1 MPKPKRK
8 RISKATARDAA
19 LDAAQQTQEGVLGST
34 QLPRSTSPEEREA
47 FEMPDLGA
55 LAAKLRRDLDREPD
69 PARRLRLYDLALQEL
84 EVARDKG
91 SRLYAMQINAGELV
105 NPEDVEAYAV
115 RLVELIAKLH
125 IERERLSLDQES
137 GQSAIVASDIGPLM
151 KSSIPSTSTFAP
163 TSSVKV
169 YPDILTAAETAELL
183 RLKLARFYQVYQSLG
198 VPYFTEH
205 SQLRFRKAQVEAWV
219 EQQEKSVRGSSPKA
233 REVRR
238 PSPKL
243 GTGKVRASADSRNE
257 VGPAAALASEPPL
270 RDSDA
275 PDSRALSEA
284 LVQILLEAKH
294 IDQTGAQH
302 LSSWIR
308 GGCRHLPEKDR
319 TSWLTG
325 RKTLCTF
332 MVAAQQ
338 ASLLSL
344 EIGTK
349 KSGKTGPFYEK
360 AVLGGFLDQGEI
372 IKGGIDRNLAEAEA
386 ALTAFR
392 EIMAEYQQSLSG
404 HGKAHDELLAQLQ
417 IYLEVRRS
425 SDFTPYA
432 ARLAEMGFNGK
443 KTVSILSA
451 LSLDTLLLFGKLA
464 GA

>member
-8 RISKATARDAA
+8 RATKSSSSAPVAESTPQSRDDNPEVGFATR
-19 LDAAQQTQEGVLGST
+19 LTG
-34 QLPRSTSPEEREA
+34 PEEREA
-47 FEMPDLGA
+47 FELPDLGA

-69 PARRLRLYDLALQEL
+69 LARRLRLYDLALMEL
-84 EVARDKG
+84 EAARDKG
-91 SRLYAMQINAGELV
+91 ARLYTLQANAGELV
-105 NPEDVEAYAV
+105 NPEDVEAYAS

-137 GQSAIVASDIGPLM
+137 GQSSIVAPDIGRLV
-151 KSSIPSTSTFAP
+151 KSSIPSASTFAP

-169 YPDILTAAETAELL
+169 YPDVLTARETWEYL
-183 RLKLARFYQVYQSLG
+183 RLTKDRFYQTYKQLG
-198 VPYFTEH
+198 LIY
-205 SQLRFRKAQVEAWV
+205 FRKGRELCFRKTQLDAWI
-219 EQQEKSVRGSSPKA
+219 EQQEKTALGSSPKA
-233 REVRR
+233 KEVRR
-238 PSPKL
+238 PRATL
-243 GTGKVRASADSRNE
+243 GTGKVRASADSRDA

-284 LVQILLEAKH
+284 LVQILLEARH
-294 IDQTGAQH
+294 IDQTGAQR

-372 IKGGIDRNLAEAEA
+372 IKGGIDRNLGEAEA

-404 HGKAHDELLAQLQ
+404 HGKANDKLPAQLRT
-417 IYLEVRRS
+417 YLEAHRRS
-425 SDFTPYA
+425 DFAPYL